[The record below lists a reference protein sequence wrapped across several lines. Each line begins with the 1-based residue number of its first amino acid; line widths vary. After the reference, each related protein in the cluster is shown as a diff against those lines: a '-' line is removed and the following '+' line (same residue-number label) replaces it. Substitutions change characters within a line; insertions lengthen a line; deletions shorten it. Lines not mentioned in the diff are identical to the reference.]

1 LLKRFYLNPIKSVLK
16 YYWGFYLFNYIF
28 IYPTRANAPMLLTA
42 AVTVVGLVHCAVA
55 ICKSSAV
62 AVASLLFHLRLRFPR
77 MLFGTSQLL
86 Q

>member
-1 LLKRFYLNPIKSVLK
+1 MILFKSNQIKSVLK
-16 YYWGFYLFNYIF
+16 YYWVFYVFIYIF
-28 IYPTRANAPMLLTA
+28 IYPTRPNATMFLTA
-42 AVTVVGLVHCAVA
+42 AVSVVGLVHCAVG

-77 MLFGTSQLL
+77 MLFGTSLLL